1 MPLPPRISSRFPFS
15 ASISSLLRAGSHRS
29 GECIHVFRVLLLQLV
44 LGDGHALPVVA
55 HEGTGLRVGP
65 GAGHL
70 GIQRVA
76 HHVHHHPAVH
86 QEAEMLHVPHVVVQ
100 ALLPGPD
107 PVGHLPG
114 RALQAG
120 PHAESA
126 PVQGVEARQV
136 LGQQGPGADQ
146 AHVAL
151 EHAPEVQQL
160 VQGGLAHQLAE
171 FGHPVG
177 GLKQITPVDEEG
189 HKIIDFSLYDAR
201 RAGFTKIVFV
211 IKHQI
216 EEDFKNG
223 VGRNAEKYFDVKYVF
238 QELDRLPEGFS
249 VPEGRTKPWGTAHA
263 IACAAEAID
272 GPFAVINA
280 DDFYGSSSF
289 KKIYDFL
296 KEERGESEHAMVGY
310 RIANTVTDNGS
321 VSRGICTAEDGY
333 LSHIVERTK
342 IFRKGGD
349 AEYTEDNG
357 KTFHFLPGQTLVS
370 MNLWGFQHG
379 ILESFQ
385 NDFASFLRENLDKN
399 PLKCEYVLPAIP
411 DRLIREKKATVRVIP
426 TEEKW
431 FGVTYAADLDSVK
444 QAVVQKKQAGIYPE
458 HLWMKPA
465 AAYHFPLDGAPA
477 SICLYGK
484 GHINTTYL
492 VTTTSGKRYILQKIK
507 DTVFDVPP
515 LMENIERV
523 IRVAQENEKKQ
534 TDETGE
540 MQIGSLNLIDDL
552 DGHSYYRDETGY
564 YRVYDYVEG
573 TICLQAPES
582 NDDFYQ
588 SAAAFGA
595 FQKLMQDFPA
605 EELHETIPDFH
616 NTVNRYRIFH
626 ETVSQDPL
634 GRAAGVSDE
643 IRFAL
648 DREEAAGALCRLRE
662 SGALPLRVTHND
674 TKLNNVLLDEKTRK
688 ARCVIDLDTVMP
700 GLAAYDFGDAIRFGA
715 ATAAE
720 DERDLSRMTLDLE
733 RFRIFTRGYLEYG
746 PDFSEKEIETFP
758 LGAII
763 MTLECGVRFLTDY
776 LEGDRYFAIHRDGQ
790 NLDRARTQFRLVS
803 EMEKHLDEM
812 KQIVREE
819 EDRRNSQQR

>member
-1 MPLPPRISSRFPFS
+1 MERRITVREPALVILAAGMGSRF
-15 ASISSLLRAGSHRS
+15 
-29 GECIHVFRVLLLQLV
+29 
-44 LGDGHALPVVA
+44 
-55 HEGTGLRVGP
+55 
-65 GAGHL
+65 
-70 GIQRVA
+70 
-76 HHVHHHPAVH
+76 
-86 QEAEMLHVPHVVVQ
+86 
-100 ALLPGPD
+100 
-107 PVGHLPG
+107 
-114 RALQAG
+114 
-120 PHAESA
+120 
-126 PVQGVEARQV
+126 
-136 LGQQGPGADQ
+136 
-146 AHVAL
+146 
-151 EHAPEVQQL
+151 
-160 VQGGLAHQLAE
+160 
-171 FGHPVG
+171 G

-385 NDFASFLRENLDKN
+385 NDFASFLKENLDKN

-626 ETVSQDPL
+626 ETVSRDPL

-662 SGALPLRVTHND
+662 SRALPLRVTHND

-819 EDRRNSQQR
+819 EDRRNSQKR

>member
-1 MPLPPRISSRFPFS
+1 MERRITVREPALVILAAGMGSRF
-15 ASISSLLRAGSHRS
+15 
-29 GECIHVFRVLLLQLV
+29 
-44 LGDGHALPVVA
+44 
-55 HEGTGLRVGP
+55 
-65 GAGHL
+65 
-70 GIQRVA
+70 
-76 HHVHHHPAVH
+76 
-86 QEAEMLHVPHVVVQ
+86 
-100 ALLPGPD
+100 
-107 PVGHLPG
+107 
-114 RALQAG
+114 
-120 PHAESA
+120 
-126 PVQGVEARQV
+126 
-136 LGQQGPGADQ
+136 
-146 AHVAL
+146 
-151 EHAPEVQQL
+151 
-160 VQGGLAHQLAE
+160 
-171 FGHPVG
+171 G

-263 IACAAEAID
+263 LACAAEAID

-289 KKIYDFL
+289 QKIYDFL

-321 VSRGICTAEDGY
+321 VSRGICTAENGY

-342 IFRKGGD
+342 IFRKGED

-370 MNLWGFQHG
+370 MNLWGFQHS
-379 ILESFQ
+379 ILKSFQ
-385 NDFASFLRENLDKN
+385 NDFTSFLKENLDKN

-431 FGVTYAADLDSVK
+431 FGVTYAADLGSVK

-465 AAYHFPLDGAPA
+465 AAYHFPLDGAPV
-477 SICLYGK
+477 SICLYGE

-523 IRVAQENEKKQ
+523 IRLAQKNAKKQ
-534 TDETGE
+534 ADETGK

-582 NDDFYQ
+582 RDDFYQ

-595 FQKLMQDFPA
+595 FQKLMQNFPA

-616 NTVNRYRIFH
+616 NTVNRYRIFR
-626 ETVSQDPL
+626 ETVSRDPL
-634 GRAAGVSDE
+634 GRAAGASDE

-648 DREEAAGALCRLRE
+648 DREKAAGELCRLRE
-662 SGALPLRVTHND
+662 NGTLPLRVTHND

-720 DERDLSRMTLDLE
+720 DERNLSLMTIDLE

-776 LEGDRYFAIHRDGQ
+776 LDGDRYFAIRRDGQ
-790 NLDRARTQFRLVS
+790 NLDRARTQFKLVS

-812 KQIVREE
+812 RRIVREE
-819 EDRRNSQQR
+819 EDRRNSQKR